1 MIPKNRNI
9 AQIHDLG
16 KFMLR
21 IKQVNSSK
29 AI

>member
-1 MIPKNRNI
+1 MIPKNRHNP
-9 AQIHDLG
+9 QIYDLG